1 MLPLQVSH
9 NGSTMSHPETE
20 TRLALAKTIAKS
32 AGKLT
37 LDYFQSNRVDVMKK
51 GDGSPLT
58 IADQESEKHLRAAIK
73 DEFPNDAIV
82 GEEFGATE
90 GNSGYCWILDPIDG
104 TKSFISG
111 VPLYGTMVA
120 VERVTEPGLLRQSV
134 IGSVYFPGLDVGIY
148 ASRGNGAWSFKND
161 DAPIRAQVS
170 KKTEMSDSVLVT
182 SAVEAFLE
190 RGADEIYQ
198 QLAESVYFCRTWGDV
213 YGYYLVATGRIEI
226 MIDPIL
232 NIWDAAAVQPI
243 IEEAGG
249 KFTDW
254 AGESRMDAG
263 EAIGSNGLVHPSVI
277 EITKKVAGV
286 FSES

>member
-1 MLPLQVSH
+1 MPDS
-9 NGSTMSHPETE
+9 ETE
-20 TRLALAKTIAKS
+20 ARLKLAKTIAKS

-37 LDYFQSNRVDVMKK
+37 LNYFQTDRFDVMKK

-73 DEFPNDAIV
+73 EAFPRDAIV
-82 GEEFGATE
+82 GEEFGETI
-90 GNSGYCWILDPIDG
+90 GDSGYCWILDPIDG

-120 VERVTEPGLLRQSV
+120 VEKVADPGMPRQSE

-148 ASRGNGAWSFKND
+148 ASRGNGAWSFEAD
-161 DAPIRAQVS
+161 EVPVAARVS
-170 KKTEMSDSVLVT
+170 EKTEISDSVLVT
-182 SAVEAFLE
+182 SAVEAFGE

-198 QLAESVYFCRTWGDV
+198 QLADSVYFCRTWGDV

-226 MIDPIL
+226 MIDPVL

-249 KFTDW
+249 QFTDW
-254 AGESRMDAG
+254 AGENRMDAG
-263 EAIGSNGLVHPSVI
+263 EAIGSNGLVHPSVTD
-277 EITKKVAGV
+277 ITKKVAGI